1 MAFRKYKY
9 TSDSALVHPIRLS
22 DAVAAAQPTAAS
34 PGGPYDSLISADV
47 QNSNREI
54 GLRPRKVRL
63 SRRAGTAPNEKVYYN
78 TMPVLLPAS
87 VATLVAAGTVV
98 INGVTWNVDG
108 VIPEQTQ

>member
-9 TSDSALVHPIRLS
+9 TSDSGLVHPCRLS
-22 DAVAAAQPTAAS
+22 DKVAAAQPTAVSA
-34 PGGPYDSLISADV
+34 GGPYDSLISADV

-78 TMPVLLPAS
+78 TMPVLRPAD
-87 VATLVAAGTVV
+87 VATLVSAGTVT
-98 INGVTWNVDG
+98 IGTQAWNVDG
-108 VIPEQTQ
+108 LIAEQSQ